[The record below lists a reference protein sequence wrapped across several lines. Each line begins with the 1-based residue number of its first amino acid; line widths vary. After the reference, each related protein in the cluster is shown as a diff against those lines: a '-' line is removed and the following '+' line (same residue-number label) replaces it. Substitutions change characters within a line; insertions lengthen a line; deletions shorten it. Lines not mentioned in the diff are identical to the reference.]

1 MNREFRHMRGR
12 GKERVEDLIV
22 SIDSLASENSRSMK
36 VQRRRIREVNCG
48 VYGSDL
54 KITELIQGLFHG
66 LDKDLHGQVHC
77 TDLIETLIS
86 LGVTVDQTCQSAALR
101 RILFDMAAVDPAL
114 SASVNI
120 TLGVFKIFETNQN
133 GRSENQLRRV
143 LFNDILR

>member
-86 LGVTVDQTCQSAALR
+86 LGVTVD
-101 RILFDMAAVDPAL
+101 PAL